1 MVVGGLVGAWLRT
14 RTPSPPPVPP
24 LEEQLLALDLPAAQ
38 AAVSGALESMPRQ
51 RALPRGNETRAQ
63 SFLSLTVQAAALDL
77 EALDSMVAPAAH
89 GLSHVDF
96 TLEVSGDLF
105 ELPALLEG
113 LHRQT
118 ALVLVEGLAVDAQ
131 PGGLMN
137 ARVVVRYLRP
147 DAGEADWID
156 ERLATAS
163 SGADRATPVLGDAAT
178 LLAWR
183 QFEDQLPLLEA
194 EQDLRRRG
202 LSRDLP
208 EALIALRS
216 TGGGLRWSPE
226 QGVIIR

>member
-14 RTPSPPPVPP
+14 RPASPPPVPP

-38 AAVSGALESMPRQ
+38 AAVSGALETMPRH
-51 RALPRGNETRAQ
+51 RALPRGSETRAQ
-63 SFLSLTVQAAALDL
+63 SFLSLTAQAASLDL
-77 EALDSMVAPAAH
+77 VALDSMVAPAAR

-96 TLEVSGDLF
+96 TVEVTGDLF
-105 ELPALLEG
+105 ELPALLDG
-113 LHRQT
+113 IHRQT

-131 PGGLMN
+131 PGGPMST
-137 ARVVVRYLRP
+137 RVVVRYLRP
-147 DAGEADWID
+147 DAGEVDWID

-183 QFEDQLPLLEA
+183 QFEEQLPLLEA
-194 EQDLRRRG
+194 EQAVRRRS

-226 QGVIIR
+226 EGVTIR